1 MVTLASSK
9 EAALWNIDMTMF
21 KPNLAVSELAIFRG
35 GKSVFRERFHHGLNI
50 IRGQNSSGKST
61 IMDFLFYVLGG
72 DIPENQWRET
82 AVLCDWVLAEV
93 QVNGL
98 AITLAREIAP
108 KSQRPMRI
116 YQGPLSEAMASAA
129 EGWKVYPYAR
139 SSVDSF
145 SQVLFRYLNLP
156 EVQYGDSNTK
166 ITMNQILRILYSDQL
181 SSVDKIFKD
190 QRFDDAITRQTVG
203 DLLSGAYSN
212 RYYLARLRKRELEDL
227 IRDNESRIKTLIR
240 THGRDG
246 HPLTVEWLTGERRAL
261 EGSIEKLNTQI
272 SQLEES
278 IFRTEASDRLTLNDQ
293 EETYRQVVSLQ
304 EGIGN
309 ARKRLDQLE
318 MQKADSAEFI
328 SSLDKRIEELHQ
340 SQEVLSAFDLLKF
353 ECCPSCLAP
362 VKDHAVDGACSLCKS
377 AYDHERVKRRA
388 LGLINEYSRQK
399 DRSSDLLKKRDA
411 ELEQTRLELGELT
424 GLWRQASERYM
435 VALRTPTTELRAELR
450 KLNREAGYAYRQLE
464 ELALKEAIVG
474 ELSELTAL
482 RQKLSDEQ
490 TGNNLIITSEEQKTQ
505 RQRIHAKNKIEEQV
519 LFFLKNDLERQSTFV
534 SADTISFE
542 FDADRLAVNGESFFS
557 ASSMVY
563 LRNSFLAGFLY
574 AAANDPSFSH
584 PRLLI
589 MDTVEDKGLEPER
602 SRNFQKLLYAKS
614 KTAVSTHQVII
625 ATSMIAPELDIP
637 ELTVGEFYT
646 HDNRTLKLLT

>member
-1 MVTLASSK
+1 
-9 EAALWNIDMTMF
+9 MTMF
-21 KPNLAVSELAIFRG
+21 KPNLSISELAIFRG
-35 GKSVFRERFHHGLNI
+35 GNSVFRERFHSGLNI

-72 DIPENQWRET
+72 DISENQWRET
-82 AVLCDWVLAEV
+82 AVLCDLALAEV
-93 QVNGL
+93 RVNGID
-98 AITLAREIAP
+98 ITLAREIAP

-116 YQGPLSEAMASAA
+116 FEGPLSEAVNSVA

-166 ITMNQILRILYSDQL
+166 ITMNQVLRLLYSDQL

-212 RYYLARLRKRELEDL
+212 NYYLARLRKRELEDL
-227 IRDNESRIKTLIR
+227 VRDNESRIKTLIR

-246 HPLTVEWLTGERRAL
+246 HPLTIEWLTGERRTL
-261 EGSIEKLNTQI
+261 EDTIEKLNTQI
-272 SQLEES
+272 SHLEEN
-278 IFRTEASDRLTLNDQ
+278 IFRTETSDRLTLNDQ
-293 EETYRQVVSLQ
+293 EETYRHVVSLQ

-309 ARKRLDQLE
+309 ARKKLDRLE
-318 MQKADSAEFI
+318 IQKADSAEFI
-328 SSLDKRIEELHQ
+328 SSLEKRIEELHQ

-362 VKDHAVDGACSLCKS
+362 IKDHAVDGACSLCKS
-377 AYDHERVKRRA
+377 AYDHDRVKRRA

-399 DRSSDLLKKRDA
+399 DRSSDLLKKREA
-411 ELEQTRLELGELT
+411 EIEQTRLELGELT
-424 GLWRQASERYM
+424 GLWKQASERYM
-435 VALRTPTTELRAELR
+435 VALRTPTTEMRAELR
-450 KLNREAGYAYRQLE
+450 KLNREAGYAYRRLE
-464 ELALKEAIVG
+464 ELVLKEAIVG
-474 ELSELTAL
+474 ELSELTLL

-490 TGNNLIITSEEQKTQ
+490 ISNNLIISSEEQKTQ
-505 RQRIHAKNKIEEQV
+505 RQRVHAKNRIEEQV

-563 LRNSFLAGFLY
+563 LRNSFLAGFLF

-614 KTAVSTHQVII
+614 KAAVSEHQVII
-625 ATSMIAPELDIP
+625 ATSMIAPELDVP
-637 ELTVGEFYT
+637 ELTVGDFYT
-646 HDNRTLKLLT
+646 HENRTLKLLR